1 MTAATRQDVLSH
13 PYTMRIALSMKQ
25 QASCR
30 NLGPV
35 FLIDGL
41 FLMQKGG
48 GKASL
53 ASYIS
58 KDKSDMDT
66 IESLGESIITGQLM
80 PRHKWSVLLLVTE
93 CETSKSTVLLSV
105 V

>member
-1 MTAATRQDVLSH
+1 
-13 PYTMRIALSMKQ
+13 MKQ

-30 NLGPV
+30 NQGPV

-41 FLMQKGG
+41 FLMQKGAG
-48 GKASL
+48 EASL
-53 ASYIS
+53 SRLIS

-66 IESLGESIITGQLM
+66 IESLGESIITGESM
-80 PRHKWSVLLLVTE
+80 PRHKWSVMLLFTE
-93 CETSKSTVLLSV
+93 CATSTGTVLLSV

>member
-1 MTAATRQDVLSH
+1 
-13 PYTMRIALSMKQ
+13 MKQ

-30 NLGPV
+30 NQGPV

-41 FLMQKGG
+41 FLMQKGAG
-48 GKASL
+48 DASL
-53 ASYIS
+53 SRLIS

-66 IESLGESIITGQLM
+66 IESFGESIITGKFM
-80 PRHKWSVLLLVTE
+80 PRHKWSMLLLGTE
-93 CETSKSTVLLSV
+93 CAPSKSTVLLSV